1 MALTPLPAR
10 YDEARTVLQVVAAQL
25 LARRR
30 FALDGHIGL
39 RPTPG
44 GFGTLAAG
52 PHAEVVRVAGTWL
65 LRERTGSPS
74 VTDVLDLRS
83 TDWQTAADWVEVD
96 LTAAVELGGD
106 APEVGDPGAVIGLD
120 PAAAA
125 TVAEWLSL
133 GGQALDTVVA
143 ERGGTDGSVVQLW
156 PEHFDAGC
164 DVATASGRANLGAST
179 GDGFHPEP
187 YLYVGPHSRERPGD
201 TGFWNAPFGAV
212 VGHSEIAVAVDP
224 IGAMV
229 EFLHQGLGLLDDQ
242 RG

>member
-10 YDEARTVLQVVAAQL
+10 YDEGRAVLQVVAAQL

-30 FALDGHIGL
+30 FLLDGHIGL

-52 PHAEVVRVAGTWL
+52 PRTEVLRVSGIWL
-65 LRERTGSPS
+65 VRERTGTPTG
-74 VTDVLDLRS
+74 TDVLDLRS
-83 TDWQTAADWVEVD
+83 TSWQAAADWVEVD
-96 LTAAVELGGD
+96 LTAPVELGHD
-106 APEVGDPGAVIGLD
+106 APEVGDPRAVVGLD
-120 PAAAA
+120 PGAAA
-125 TVAEWLSL
+125 TVAEWLCI

-143 ERGGTDGSVVQLW
+143 ERGGTGGSVVQLW

-187 YLYVGPHSRERPGD
+187 YLYVGPHGPERPGD
-201 TGFWNAPFGAV
+201 PAFWNAPFGAV
-212 VGHSEIAVAVDP
+212 VGHAEIAAAADP

-229 EFLHQGLGLLDDQ
+229 EFLHQGLALLDDQ